1 MEPGLDPGL
10 DPGLAPGVSDPGAN
24 RSRVLAR
31 GADAPG
37 APGADEPRG
46 GTAAPA
52 DAGGDRAGWEP
63 GAARLHAPRGRRA
76 TAHRDRAVAGAGR
89 RRVARGRAAAALRRP
104 GPAGAARRGRPAPA
118 PPPGLC
124 PPAASAWR
132 RGVPRA
138 RDRARAPRAVATT
151 RW

>member
-1 MEPGLDPGL
+1 MDPGL
-10 DPGLAPGVSDPGAN
+10 DPGVSALPDPGAN

-31 GADAPG
+31 RADALG

-52 DAGGDRAGWEP
+52 DAGGDRAGREP
-63 GAARLHAPRGRRA
+63 GAARLHAPRGGRA

-104 GPAGAARRGRPAPA
+104 GPAGPPRRDRPALARLPELRPRPTAAR
-118 PPPGLC
+118 
-124 PPAASAWR
+124 R

-138 RDRARAPRAVATT
+138 RDRARAPRAVART